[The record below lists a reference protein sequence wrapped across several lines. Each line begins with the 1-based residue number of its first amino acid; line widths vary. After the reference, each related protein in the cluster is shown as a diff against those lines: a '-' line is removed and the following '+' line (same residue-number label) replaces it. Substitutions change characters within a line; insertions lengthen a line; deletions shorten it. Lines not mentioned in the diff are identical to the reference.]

1 MTRMIFLI
9 IVVLTFNL
17 FSNRFYTPA
26 KENKFS
32 PRAEKFINLGTKGDK
47 AFVIYFTDK
56 NIFDQES
63 YEKAISDV
71 KISEK
76 ALKRRAKT
84 FKREN
89 NLISFSDLP
98 IYKDYINQLDLE
110 NIRAESKWFNFVSA
124 EITADK
130 ALEAS
135 KHDFVRYIDILPKK
149 GKKAEI
155 ESIGNEKVTKDTFY
169 GDAFAQVDQINVPA
183 VHDLGYHGEGVTLL
197 IIDTGFKKDHEALD
211 SLTVLGER
219 DFIFDDDN
227 VSYDG
232 NDVITY
238 QESHGTSCWSIAA
251 GYKVGTLV
259 GPAYRSNFLLAKTED
274 YENESTLEEDWMV
287 EAFEWGEA
295 LGADVAS
302 ISLGYSE
309 FDDPLEDYIYEDMDG
324 ETAIC
329 TLGAKRAAYLGVV
342 VCNSMGNSGG
352 DAWHYL
358 SAPADADSIISVG
371 AVDVNEDIALFSSYG
386 PTYDGRIKPEVV
398 AWGVNNYKANY
409 NAIDSYGTGSGTS
422 YSAPL
427 TAGVACLL
435 LSAHPEWT
443 NMEVRKALMMT
454 ADRASDLP
462 YPESDR
468 YGWGLI
474 DALAA
479 VNYDPTGIE
488 TSENLI
494 SGIKL
499 YNYPNPFNPETAI
512 HYTDLAKNS
521 KINVYNISGKIISEY
536 SNLSGSGKIK
546 FNAENL
552 PAGVY
557 FCSVYNENMM
567 NTIKMLLLK

>member
-1 MTRMIFLI
+1 MKKLILVMVIFLS
-9 IVVLTFNL
+9 LNL
-17 FSNRFYTPA
+17 FSNGFYTPA

-32 PRAEKFINLGTKGDK
+32 KRAENFINSGTKGDK

-56 NIFDQES
+56 NISDQKS
-63 YEKAISDV
+63 YEEAISKV
-71 KISEK
+71 EISEK

-84 FKREN
+84 FKRDN

-98 IYKDYINQLDLE
+98 VHQEYVKQLDLK
-110 NIRAESKWFNFVSA
+110 NIRSESKWFNFVSS
-124 EITADK
+124 EITANK
-130 ALEAS
+130 ATEVS
-135 KHDFVRYIDILPKK
+135 KHDFVRYIDILPPK
-149 GKKAEI
+149 GKKLEI
-155 ESIGNEKVTKDTFY
+155 KSVMGKKVTKDAFY
-169 GDAFAQVDQINVPA
+169 GDAFDQVDQTNIPA

-197 IIDTGFKKDHEALD
+197 IIDTGFKKDHEVFD

-219 DFIFDDDN
+219 DFIFDDNN
-227 VSYDG
+227 VSLDT

-259 GPAYRSNFLLAKTED
+259 GPAYRSDFLLAKTED

-287 EAFEWGEA
+287 EALEWGEA
-295 LGADVAS
+295 LGADVTS
-302 ISLGYSE
+302 ISLGYYA
-309 FDDPLEDYIYEDMDG
+309 FDDSLDNYTYEDMNG
-324 ETAIC
+324 ETTISA
-329 TLGAKRAAYLGVV
+329 LGLKRANYLGL
-342 VCNSMGNSGG
+342 VCCNAMGNEGAIS
-352 DAWHYL
+352 WKYMVT
-358 SAPADADSIISVG
+358 PADTDSIISVG
-371 AVDVNEDIALFSSYG
+371 AVDINENIASFSSYG

-422 YSAPL
+422 YSTPL

-435 LSAHPEWT
+435 LSAHPDWT
-443 NMEVRKALMMT
+443 NMEVREAMMMT
-454 ADRASDLP
+454 ADRSSNPDT
-462 YPESDR
+462 DGR

-479 VNYDPTGIE
+479 VNYDTGIDD
-488 TSENLI
+488 TQNLV

-499 YNYPNPFNPETAI
+499 YNYPNPFNPETII

-521 KINVYNISGKIISEY
+521 KINVYNIGGKIISEY

-557 FCSVYNENMM
+557 FCSVSSDNMM

>member
-1 MTRMIFLI
+1 MKKLVFLMIVIF
-9 IVVLTFNL
+9 TFNL
-17 FSNRFYTPA
+17 FSDGFYTPA

-32 PRAEKFINLGTKGDK
+32 PRAENFINSGTKENK

-56 NIFDQES
+56 NILDQKN
-63 YEKAISDV
+63 YEEAISKV
-71 KISEK
+71 EISEK

-84 FKREN
+84 FKRKE

-98 IYKDYINQLDLE
+98 VYQVYIKQLNLE
-110 NIRAESKWFNFVSA
+110 NIRSESKWFNFVSA

-130 ALEAS
+130 AIEVS
-135 KHDFVRYIDILPKK
+135 KHDFVRYIDVLPSKAKK
-149 GKKAEI
+149 LDIKSI
-155 ESIGNEKVTKDTFY
+155 EVKTSKDPRFY
-169 GDAFAQVDQINVPA
+169 GNAFDQVDQINIPA

-197 IIDTGFKKDHEALD
+197 IIDTGFKKDHEVFD
-211 SLTVLGER
+211 SLTVIGER

-227 VSYDG
+227 VSLDT

-238 QESHGTSCWSIAA
+238 QEMHGTACWSIVA
-251 GYKVGTLV
+251 GYKPSTLV
-259 GPAYRSNFLLAKTED
+259 GPAYRSDFLLAKTED
-274 YENESTLEEDWMV
+274 YLNESTLEEDYMV
-287 EAFEWGEA
+287 EALEWGEA
-295 LGADVAS
+295 LGADVTS

-309 FDDPLEDYIYEDMDG
+309 FDDPLENYTYEDMDG
-324 ETAIC
+324 ETTIC

-342 VCNSMGNSGG
+342 ICNSMGNSGG
-352 DAWHYL
+352 DPWKYL
-358 SAPADADSIISVG
+358 TAPSDADSIISVG
-371 AVDVNEDIALFSSYG
+371 AVDLSGNIAVFSSYG

-398 AWGVNNYKANY
+398 AMGVNNSHAVYTSTS
-409 NAIDSYGTGSGTS
+409 SYGTGSGTS

-443 NMEVRKALMMT
+443 NMDVREAMMMT
-454 ADRASDLP
+454 ADRSSNPDT
-462 YPESDR
+462 DGR
-468 YGWGLI
+468 YGWGLL

-479 VNYDPTGIE
+479 VNYDTGIE
-488 TSENLI
+488 NTQNI
-494 SGIKL
+494 INGVQL
-499 YNYPNPFNPETAI
+499 YNYPNPFNPETTI

-521 KINVYNISGKIISEY
+521 KINVYNIGGKLISEY